1 MTERK
6 KHAPPL
12 SVRMTLAQK
21 ARLKQRADAAGRTM
35 GSFVRKLVFDE
46 AIPEIKERTPRGD
59 MTLIGQ
65 LLGKIGASRIPNN
78 LNQLAK
84 AMHSGSLPVTPEVLQ
99 SVDAACKEIHEM
111 NQLLHKAL
119 KPPSES

>member
-6 KHAPPL
+6 KYAPPL

-21 ARLKQRADAAGRTM
+21 ARLKSNADAAGRTI
-35 GSFVRKLVFDE
+35 GSFVRKVLFDE
-46 AIPEIKERTPRGD
+46 PVPEIRERSPRGD
-59 MTLIGQ
+59 MLLIGQ
-65 LLGKIGASRIPNN
+65 LLGKIGASRISSN

-84 AMHSGSLPVTPEVLQ
+84 AMHSGSLAVTPEVLRE
-99 SVDAACKEIHEM
+99 VENACKEIHDM
-111 NQLLHKAL
+111 NKMLHQAL